1 MNIQILTIGYTYF
14 YQFPYMC
21 HWIISIMVFKY
32 GYLQNIDGCWAIIGV
47 ANDIPWVGV
56 IPSCFDISCVD
67 GKNVAMVVILG
78 GDVHNGLLIW
88 FDPNYATFFS

>member
-1 MNIQILTIGYTYF
+1 MGTFKTLTG
-14 YQFPYMC
+14 
-21 HWIISIMVFKY
+21 VV
-32 GYLQNIDGCWAIIGV
+32 AIIGV